1 LGDSMGEII
10 TIHSFK
16 GGSGKTVVASNLALV
31 LAHRGRSVALLDFD
45 FKAPSLFTVFHPKVE
60 FKNWLN
66 DWSVGAC
73 SIDESLVDLSGD
85 FSLPSRLLQV
95 GFADPRGESIKKSLQ
110 EQLTPEGQASFYQHV
125 LGDME
130 GLIRG
135 GVDYVLLDTS
145 PGFSYTSLAAIL
157 SCERLL
163 LVTKTD
169 ELDLSGTKEL
179 IRSVYDAVLK
189 KKVLLIVN
197 HAPPQILLNPGEGE
211 KLREEITEKLNLRI
225 TTLIPCYCDLVAA
238 RGRGLVVNDK
248 PDHGFSK
255 NIDLIADRLMH

>member
-1 LGDSMGEII
+1 MGEIV

-31 LAHRGRSVALLDFD
+31 LAHRGRRVALLDFD
-45 FKAPSLFTVFHPKVE
+45 FKAPSLFTVFHPDGD
-60 FKNWLN
+60 FRFWLN
-66 DWSVGAC
+66 DWSVGGC
-73 SIDESLVDLSGD
+73 SIQEALVDLSGR
-85 FSLPSRLLQV
+85 FSLPEKLLQI
-95 GFADPRGESIKKSLQ
+95 GFADLRGESIKKSLQ
-110 EQLTPEGQASFYQHV
+110 EHLTPEGQASFYQHV
-125 LGDME
+125 VGDLNS
-130 GLIRG
+130 LIKS

-179 IRSVYDAVLK
+179 IKSVYDAVLK
-189 KKVLLIVN
+189 KKVLLVVN

-211 KLREEITEKLNLRI
+211 KLREEITDKLNLRI
-225 TTLIPCYCDLVAA
+225 TALIPCYCDLVAA

-248 PDHGFSK
+248 PDHGFSR
-255 NIDLIADRLMH
+255 NIDMIADRLTH

>member
-1 LGDSMGEII
+1 MGEII

-16 GGSGKTVVASNLALV
+16 GGSGKTVVASNLALA
-31 LAHRGRSVALLDFD
+31 LAQRGRKVVLLDFD
-45 FKAPSLFTVFHPKVE
+45 LKAPSLFTVFHPNGN
-60 FKNWLN
+60 FKHWLN
-66 DWSVGAC
+66 DWSVGGC
-73 SIDESLVDLSGD
+73 SVEEALVDLSSH
-85 FSLPSRLLQV
+85 FSLPQKSLQI

-110 EQLTPEGQASFYQHV
+110 EQQSPEGQASFYQHV
-125 LGDME
+125 VGDLNSLSKSGIE
-130 GLIRG
+130 FI
-135 GVDYVLLDTS
+135 LLDTS
-145 PGFSYTSLAAIL
+145 PGFSYNSLAAIL

-179 IRSVYDAVLK
+179 IKTVYDAVLK

-197 HAPPQILLNPGEGE
+197 HAPPQILLNPGEDE
-211 KLREEITEKLNLRI
+211 KLREEITEKLNLKI

-248 PDHGFSK
+248 PDHGFSR
-255 NIDLIADRLMH
+255 NIYMIADKLTN